1 MYILRFCVI
10 TSESSMG
17 VKSAAW
23 ISLIKGRD
31 ILPSGLTVTS
41 VVNSGFS
48 QTETLRTSSGPIR
61 YNFSDNNC
69 SSFDPRE
76 SKGGG
81 VCTPRF
87 IAAVSIRDEG
97 GGVCS
102 RIRASSFSFGGTGRA
117 GKEGVWAT
125 SSLSAGGGT
134 GGMAV
139 AGGVEGTTGGGSSD
153 GTDPALEDSSA
164 AMGT

>member
-41 VVNSGFS
+41 IVNFGFS
-48 QTETLRTSSGPIR
+48 QTETLRISSGPIR

-87 IAAVSIRDEG
+87 FAAVSIRDEG

-102 RIRASSFSFGGTGRA
+102 GILASSFGGKGRA
-117 GKEGVWAT
+117 DKGGVWAT
-125 SSLSAGGGT
+125 SSLCAGGGI
-134 GGMAV
+134 GSMAV
-139 AGGVEGTTGGGSSD
+139 AGGVEGTAGGGS
-153 GTDPALEDSSA
+153 
-164 AMGT
+164 